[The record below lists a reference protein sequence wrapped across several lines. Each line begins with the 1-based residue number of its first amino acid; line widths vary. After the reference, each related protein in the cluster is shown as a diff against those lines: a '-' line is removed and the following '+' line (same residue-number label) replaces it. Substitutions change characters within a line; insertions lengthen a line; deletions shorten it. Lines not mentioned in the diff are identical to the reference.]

1 MAGNVNQGQ
10 TFDYWRSTYD
20 EASGAKDWATLS
32 PGDRQKRLLEA
43 VKEKLSE
50 EDIPES
56 RKSLLPSDEP
66 QQIAM
71 MERML
76 LQFEPPTAT
85 Q

>member
-1 MAGNVNQGQ
+1 MAENVNRGE

-20 EASGAKDWATLS
+20 EVSAVEDWATLS
-32 PGDRQKRLLEA
+32 MGDRQKRLLEA
-43 VKEKLSE
+43 VKDKLSE

-56 RKSLLPSDEP
+56 RKNLLPADEGE
-66 QQIAM
+66 QMAT